1 MPNFWH
7 SDIHCT
13 YSQNTMNLVDF
24 AQKSCFLGPTIFQ
37 ILQTKWHACWHVI
50 VDVSS
55 SYYLLQTWL
64 KMHFLYTGFQT
75 HFAHKSLYGFGVSK
89 CDKIHYFFKQCLRNL
104 HFCKT
109 RYFSRNLSIS
119 CSIQVPYFDKV
130 KIVHNTVLKVN
141 GLHNLKHFVCTLMGR
156 VPACRYQI
164 HYIWVMWWAIS
175 ISAKHNTRIWVG
187 TDLYFQKNLRL

>member
-1 MPNFWH
+1 MYVDSWAKILLVRTHHLLNFTNEMT
-7 SDIHCT
+7 CM
-13 YSQNTMNLVDF
+13 Y
-24 AQKSCFLGPTIFQ
+24 LGV
-37 ILQTKWHACWHVI
+37 CWHVI
-50 VDVSS
+50 ADVFS

-130 KIVHNTVLKVN
+130 KVVHNTVLKVN

-156 VPACRYQI
+156 VPACQYQI
-164 HYIWVMWWAIS
+164 HYIWVMRWAIS
-175 ISAKHNTRIWVG
+175 ISATHNTYSHLGRH
-187 TDLYFQKNLRL
+187 RLVF